1 MMNFYFIGA
10 TVMDNY
16 MSMTPSN
23 ILNLGNKKSL
33 EIKLIELRHNTSEQS
48 SLETEIIEVLV
59 ESLLSHGKDRNQ
71 MRQIAQISKILGQS
85 LGLGL
90 AYCDKFEQAARI
102 YDIGNIIISQ
112 EIYKK
117 DEKLSFE
124 EFEAVKY
131 HTFMGQNLLEVQ
143 DFPTTELA
151 AIISAEHHEW
161 WDGGGYPTQKKDKDI
176 NIASRIVA
184 VADTVGALFRKRP
197 GRNAWEYKKILEHI
211 QVRSGVQFDPLV
223 VDVFLIN
230 QEAIHEIL
238 RVDLEAAPNDWY
250 A

>member
-1 MMNFYFIGA
+1 M
-10 TVMDNY
+10 TNY
-16 MSMTPSN
+16 MN
-23 ILNLGNKKSL
+23 IPQSKILKIENKKSL
-33 EIKLIELRHNTSEQS
+33 EKKVIELRHKFPVDSA
-48 SLETEIIEVLV
+48 SLEAEVIEIFVA
-59 ESLLSHGKDRNQ
+59 SLLAHGKDRNQ

-90 AYCDKFEQAARI
+90 AYCDRLEQAARI
-102 YDIGNIIISQ
+102 YDIGNVMICQ

-131 HTFMGQNLLEVQ
+131 HTFMGKDLLEVQ
-143 DFPTTELA
+143 GLPTTDLA

-161 WDGGGYPTQKKDKDI
+161 WDGGGYPAQKKNKEI

-197 GRNAWEYKKILEHI
+197 GRNAWEYKRILEYI
-211 QVRSGVQFDPLV
+211 KPRSGTQFDPAV
-223 VDVFLIN
+223 VDVFIIN

-238 RVDLEAAPNDWY
+238 RVDLEDAPSDWY